1 MTEEDF
7 QIIERVAKIHGFTVH
22 PAEPEYGIKRRIT
35 NKANIDR
42 SEFYWNEDDGFNSFF
57 EEVYSFGFSSGY
69 DSASSN
75 Y

>member
-22 PAEPEYGIKRRIT
+22 PAEPEYDLKRRIT
-35 NKANIDR
+35 DKADINR
-42 SEFYWNEDDGFNSFF
+42 CNFYWKEDDGFNSFF
-57 EEVYSFGFSSGY
+57 DEVYSFGFSNGY
-69 DSASSN
+69 DSASRN